1 MTDGQKDLVRYR
13 IERALETL
21 QEARLMWE
29 SGHLYG
35 AANRIYYACFYAT
48 VALLLTRNLSS
59 PKHSGVMALFNRHF
73 VRGGIVP
80 VDMGKFYSRVFDHR
94 LESDYGE
101 VVELDRDDIKADLN
115 MAEKFIAHVRS
126 LVGSTGDGSL

>member
-1 MTDGQKDLVRYR
+1 MTDGQRDLARYR
-13 IERALETL
+13 MERALETL
-21 QEARLMWE
+21 QEAKLMLE
-29 SGHLYG
+29 SGHLHG

-73 VRGGIVP
+73 IKEGILP

-101 VVELDRDDIKADLN
+101 IVELKAEDIKADFVK
-115 MAEKFIAHVRS
+115 AEEFVTRIQSRLPA
-126 LVGSTGDGSL
+126 T